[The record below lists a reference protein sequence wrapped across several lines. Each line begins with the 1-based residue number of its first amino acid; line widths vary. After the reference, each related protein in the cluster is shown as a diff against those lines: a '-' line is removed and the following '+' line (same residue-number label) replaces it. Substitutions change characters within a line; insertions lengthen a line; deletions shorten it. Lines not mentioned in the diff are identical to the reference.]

1 MRFVVHGAWALGFSA
16 LTLLLASPELVQ
28 AQAQATLTGRVTS
41 AGVPVQGAQVS
52 VVGTGRGSITDA
64 RGLYTVPGLAAGT
77 VTVRVQSIGYADG
90 EGTITLTAGQA
101 SILNLTMERQ
111 AVALERVTVS
121 VGTRGRAMAAEEL
134 TVPVDLFTRADI
146 IQATPQLEMA
156 NILETLSP
164 SVYFSRAQVADITSG
179 VRPFQLRG
187 LSPDHSLVLINGKRR
202 HTTAVVH
209 VFGAASGGAG
219 SSGVDMNAI
228 IPASLG
234 GMEILRDGAAAQ
246 YGSDAI
252 AGVINVQLRND
263 IHKPEFSF
271 SMGQYT
277 PKSDAFKRDGTRIE
291 GGGSAG
297 FALGDRGTMVVSG
310 MLSHRERTDRGGP
323 DRRDQVVA
331 GDADRIEIG
340 PDGVGRIIEKR
351 NAVNQPSHLSG
362 DGQTTNS
369 GFFYNLN
376 YLLGDDQRTE
386 AYSFGGYTFRRDLSA
401 GFFRRPIQVQN
412 WPTIYP
418 LGFLPQFR
426 GDNQDFM
433 WVGGVRGTLGS
444 DWTYD
449 LSTQWNRNVLDTDI
463 FQSLNTSLGPCLDTA
478 CAPGPWPAGVSPMP
492 NKTDFYAGT
501 LKLNQAI
508 TAFDVTRQ
516 LEIGAASPL
525 NVALGTAFRADNF
538 QIIAGE
544 PASWVNGGHPTR
556 AGGVAPPGSQVFTGF
571 RPDQEQNEWRTNIGV
586 YSDLEVDVTDRFRLA
601 GAARFENYSDFGSTL
616 TGKIATRLQLAEQF
630 ILRGAVS
637 TGFRAP
643 NLSQSYYGHVSTS
656 FRVVDGETVGF
667 EIGEIPV
674 GSPEARAL
682 GAQPLTEEKSVNF
695 SGGLAWSPAQDLTF
709 TVDAYQISLK
719 DRIILT
725 GTMSGPTVRRIL
737 EPFGAPEVKFFTN
750 SIDTE
755 TRGIDVSAQYRFN
768 LAPGQFL
775 EVLGQY
781 NWNQIEVTGVRI
793 PAVIEELRNQIW
805 TSASE
810 YALVNGRPKDRATSR
825 ARYVRNDL
833 RINLS
838 GNFYGEQAFRLQEG
852 GARPALCDQNVAN
865 VRCVGYDGSANPG
878 AVFLDNGPHL
888 VFDGDVSYQIRRG
901 LSITVGAEN
910 LTNRAPPVRPV
921 GFDSNGAFPFFS
933 TSGLSINGRY
943 IYTQLRV
950 QF

>member
-1 MRFVVHGAWALGFSA
+1 MTRRLPSFLP
-16 LTLLLASPELVQ
+16 LLLLGALLSAP
-28 AQAQATLTGRVTS
+28 AQVSAQTAALTGRVTS
-41 AGVPVQGAQVS
+41 QGVPVQGAQIS
-52 VVGTGRGSITDA
+52 IVGTERGSISDG
-64 RGLYTVPGLAAGT
+64 RGLFTVPGLSAGT
-77 VTVRVQSIGYADG
+77 VTVRIVSLGYRSF
-90 EGTITLTAGQA
+90 EESVTLQAGA
-101 SILNLTMERQ
+101 PTVRNFVLERE
-111 AVALERVTVS
+111 AVALEQISVT
-121 VGTRGRAMAAEEL
+121 VGTRGRVMAAEEL
-134 TVPVDLFTRADI
+134 TVPVDLFTRSDL
-146 IQATPQLEMA
+146 IQASPQLEMT

-164 SVYFSRAQVADITSG
+164 SIYFSRAQVADITSG

-263 IHKPEFSF
+263 IHKPEFSL

-297 FALGDRGTMVVSG
+297 YALGDRGTLVVSG
-310 MLSHRERTDRGGP
+310 MLSHRQRTDRSGP

-340 PDGVGRIIEKR
+340 PDGLGRIIEKR
-351 NAVNQPSHLSG
+351 NAVPQPSHLLG
-362 DGQTTNS
+362 DGETTNS
-369 GFFYNLN
+369 GAFYNLN
-376 YLLGDDQRTE
+376 YLLGQDQRTE
-386 AYSFGGYTFRRDLSA
+386 AYSFGGYSFRRDISA
-401 GFFRRPIQVQN
+401 GFFRRPLQPQN

-426 GDNQDFM
+426 GDNKDFM
-433 WVGGVRGTLGS
+433 WVGGLRGTLPS

-463 FQSLNTSLGPCLDTA
+463 FNSLNTSLGPCLDTP
-478 CAPGPWPAGVSPMP
+478 CAPGLWPAGVAPMP

-508 TAFDVTRQ
+508 TAFDVNRQ
-516 LEIGAASPL
+516 VEVGAASPL
-525 NVALGTAFRADNF
+525 NIAIGTAFRADNF
-538 QIIAGE
+538 QILAGE
-544 PASWVNGGHPTR
+544 PASWVNGGNRTR

-571 RPDQEQNEWRTNIGV
+571 RPDQEQNEWRTNVGA
-586 YSDLEVDVTDRFRLA
+586 YSDLELDLTRWFRLA
-601 GAARFENYSDFGSTL
+601 GAARFENYSDFGSTV
-616 TGKIATRLQLAEQF
+616 TGKIATRVQPAEQF

-656 FRVVDGETVGF
+656 FRVVDGETVGY

-674 GSPEARAL
+674 GSPEAKAL
-682 GAQPLTEEKSVNF
+682 GAQPLTEEKSVNI
-695 SGGLAWSPAQDLTF
+695 SGGFAWSPAQDLTF
-709 TVDAYQISLK
+709 TVDAYQINLK

-725 GTMSGPTVRRIL
+725 GTMSGPTVQRIL
-737 EPFGAPEVKFFTN
+737 APFGAPEVKFFTN

-768 LAPGQFL
+768 LSTGQFL

-781 NWNQIEVTGVRI
+781 NWNEIEVTGVRI
-793 PAVIEELRNQIW
+793 PAVIEELRSQIW

-810 YALVNGRPKDRATSR
+810 YSLVYGRPKDRATSR
-825 ARYVRNDL
+825 ARYVRNNL
-833 RINLS
+833 RVNLS

-852 GARPALCDQNVAN
+852 GARPALCDQNVARL
-865 VRCVGYDGSANPG
+865 RCVGYDGSPTPG

-888 VFDGDVSYQIRRG
+888 VFDGDVSYEIRRG
-901 LSITVGAEN
+901 LTVAVGAEN
-910 LTNRAPPVRPV
+910 LTNREPPVRPV
-921 GFDSNGAFPFFS
+921 GFDSNGAFPYFS

-943 IYTQLRV
+943 IYTQVRV